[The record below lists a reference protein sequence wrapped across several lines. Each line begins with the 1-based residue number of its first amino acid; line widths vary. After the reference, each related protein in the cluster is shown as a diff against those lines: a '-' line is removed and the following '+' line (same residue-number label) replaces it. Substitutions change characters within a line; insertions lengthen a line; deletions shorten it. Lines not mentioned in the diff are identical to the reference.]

1 MLFLEILRLETAL
14 LFLCNVDRLRA
25 FLIVIGDVVDPVAD
39 RITSHLACVVWRE
52 EFADSP

>member
-1 MLFLEILRLETAL
+1 M
-14 LFLCNVDRLRA
+14 FLCNVDRLRA